1 MSSTYYGIL
10 ASVSA
15 IGCLIT
21 FAGGVI
27 GLFGT
32 GAVLFS
38 NGLSISLFLK
48 EKCPKRSAG
57 AETLPGTP

>member
-15 IGCLIT
+15 VGCLVT
-21 FAGGVI
+21 FAGGVV

-32 GAVLFS
+32 GAILFS
-38 NGLSISLFLK
+38 NGLSISMYVK
-48 EKCPKRSAG
+48 EKCPRKTQI
-57 AETLPGTP
+57 EEINPDPL